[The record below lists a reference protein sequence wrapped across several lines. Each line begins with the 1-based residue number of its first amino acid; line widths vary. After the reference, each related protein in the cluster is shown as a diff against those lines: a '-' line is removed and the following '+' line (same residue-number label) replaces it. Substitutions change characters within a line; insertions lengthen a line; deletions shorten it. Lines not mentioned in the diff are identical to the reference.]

1 MTTEINQLLMSPKG
15 LKPKTLAT
23 FGQRYLNAMRA
34 RIPADQLPTVKFT
47 VDKMLRNLWLVGYIQ
62 MLLPK
67 SCIVHVMRHPL
78 DAALSCY
85 AQPFGYSGVSWSWDL
100 QHIAEQV
107 EMVWELADHWD
118 KYYPGGLGWCVCV

>member
-15 LKPKTLAT
+15 LKPKTLAAL
-23 FGQRYLNAMRA
+23 GQRYLTAMRA
-34 RIPADQLPTVKFT
+34 RMPPDQLPTVKFT

-62 MLLPK
+62 MLLPE

-107 EMVWELADHWD
+107 KMVWELADHWD
-118 KYYPGGLGWCVCV
+118 KYYPGE